1 MIHEALHR
9 PIPVEL
15 TEDPRIRRR
24 VRRLAAVSA
33 VALGLI
39 WGLAVATTGS
49 PAWVV
54 VVLFSS
60 WLLMPAVLLASLR
73 DARLR
78 YGLAIPSVSASL
90 GLMAIVAGA
99 SPGGLA
105 GVGWLLIMLGVLL
118 GGAMGLW
125 FWFRVLPVPTVLDAP
140 DAPGRWALIAV
151 HVALILVG
159 LVLAA
164 SALLVD

>member
-1 MIHEALHR
+1 
-9 PIPVEL
+9 
-15 TEDPRIRRR
+15 
-24 VRRLAAVSA
+24 
-33 VALGLI
+33 
-39 WGLAVATTGS
+39 
-49 PAWVV
+49 
-54 VVLFSS
+54 
-60 WLLMPAVLLASLR
+60 MPTVLLASLR

-78 YGLAIPSVSASL
+78 YGLAIPSVPASL

-99 SPGGLA
+99 TPGGLA

-140 DAPGRWALIAV
+140 DAPGRWALITV